1 MKRLNFSQVIA
12 ETSSMQKVDPFFVMI
27 LFIFS
32 LLTSAFFAF
41 DFHLSGIDLEKQ
53 KAVILDNKVRE
64 LKVANEALQLQVTD
78 AASQATRKVA
88 SITPRK
94 EILFDDIYKSQ
105 LQFAVSQKKVD
116 DILSLSQKILNTSA
130 DQSLLAEALFQKTV
144 VSCKIKQK
152 EAVCFNDIEALVSQ
166 FPESKLAGESLVMLI
181 EIYHKLK
188 RFKEAESVIKVVKT
202 EFSKERELIQRLSQ
216 LEKNRL

>member
-12 ETSSMQKVDPFFVMI
+12 EKSSMQKVDPFFIMI

-53 KAVILDNKVRE
+53 KAVILENKVRE
-64 LKVANEALQLQVTD
+64 LKVANEALQLQIIDT
-78 AASQATRKVA
+78 ASFGTRKTA
-88 SITPRK
+88 SIAPRK
-94 EILFDDIYKSQ
+94 EISFDDVYKSQ
-105 LQFAVSQKKVD
+105 LQFAVNNKKVD
-116 DILSLSQKILNTSA
+116 EIISLSQKILNTSA

-152 EAVCFNDIEALVSQ
+152 EAICFNDIEALVNQ

-181 EIYHKLK
+181 EIYNKLK
-188 RFKEAESVIKVVKT
+188 RFKEAESVIKIVRT
-202 EFSKERELIQRLSQ
+202 EFPKERELIQRLTQ